1 MRALV
6 FQRPHEAVVVEDR
19 GAPAIGPD
27 EVLVRL
33 ERLGVCHSDFELL
46 EGRYIIPVT
55 YPIVPGHEWAGE
67 VVEAGP
73 DVRGLRVGD
82 RVVGESVIGEDHFG
96 FSISGAGAELF
107 KARPEWLHVLPDG
120 LTWEQG
126 ALVEP
131 FSVAYQATISAGGVD
146 ASDTVLVLGGGP
158 IGLLC
163 VAACAAR
170 GARVDLVEPQ
180 PSRRAAGE
188 RLGGRRGVD
197 PRSGGEGALA
207 AWALD
212 GTGGRGFDVVIEAS
226 GAAPAMA
233 SAYELA
239 AQGGRVVHVGINVTD
254 RPAVPLGLIQ
264 SKGLRVAGVI
274 GAPGIWPET
283 IRFLAASGLDL
294 SRVVTQVLPLE
305 RALDALDS
313 ARDAANHVK
322 VQLTTAA

>member
-19 GAPAIGPD
+19 EAPAIGPD

-73 DVRGLRVGD
+73 AVRGLAVGD

-96 FSISGAGAELF
+96 FSISGAGAEYF
-107 KARPEWLHVLPDG
+107 KARPEWLHRLPDE
-120 LTWEQG
+120 LSWEQG

-131 FSVAYQATISAGGVD
+131 FSVAYQATRSAGGVD

-163 VAACAAR
+163 VAAAAAQ
-170 GARVDLVEPQ
+170 GATVDLVEPQ
-180 PSRRAAGE
+180 AFRREAGAK
-188 RLGGRRGVD
+188 LGARRSLD
-197 PRSGGEGALA
+197 PAGGALA
-207 AWALD
+207 SWSEE
-212 GTGGRGFDVVIEAS
+212 GTGGRGYDVVIEAS
-226 GAAPAMA
+226 GARPALA
-233 SAYELA
+233 AAYELA
-239 AQGGRVVHVGINVTD
+239 AQNGRVVHVGINVTD
-254 RPAVPLGLIQ
+254 RPEVELGLIQ
-264 SKGLRVAGVI
+264 RKGLRVSGVI

-283 IRFLAASGLDL
+283 IRFLASSGLDL
-294 SRVVTQVLPLE
+294 SPVVTAVVPLE
-305 RALDALDS
+305 RALEALDAALDG
-313 ARDAANHVK
+313 ARQVK
-322 VQLTTAA
+322 VQIAAGAA

>member
-6 FQRPHEAVVVEDR
+6 FQRPHEAVVVDDR
-19 GAPAIGPD
+19 EAPAIGPD

-73 DVRGLRVGD
+73 AVRGLAVGD

-96 FSISGAGAELF
+96 FSISGAGAEFF
-107 KARPEWLHVLPDG
+107 KARPEWLHKLPDA
-120 LTWEQG
+120 LSWEQG

-131 FSVAYQATISAGGVD
+131 FSVAYQATRSAGGVD
-146 ASDTVLVLGGGP
+146 ASDRVLVLGGGP

-163 VAACAAR
+163 VAAAAAQ
-170 GARVDLVEPQ
+170 GATVDLVEPQ
-180 PSRRAAGE
+180 AFRRDAGA
-188 RLGGRRGVD
+188 RLGARGAFD
-197 PRSGGEGALA
+197 PSGGGSLA
-207 AWALD
+207 EWAAE
-212 GTGGRGFDVVIEAS
+212 GTGGRGHDVVIEAS
-226 GAAPAMA
+226 GAAPALA
-233 SAYELA
+233 AAYELA
-239 AQGGRVVHVGINVTD
+239 AQNGRVVHVGINVTD
-254 RPAVPLGLIQ
+254 RPQVELGLIQ
-264 SKGLRVAGVI
+264 RKGLRVSGVI

-294 SRVVTQVLPLE
+294 SPVVTAVVPLE
-305 RALDALDS
+305 RALEALDAALDG
-313 ARDAANHVK
+313 ARQVK
-322 VQLTTAA
+322 VQIAAAA

>member
-19 GAPAIGPD
+19 EAPAIGPD

-73 DVRGLRVGD
+73 AVRGLRVGD

-96 FSISGAGAELF
+96 FSISGAGAEYF
-107 KARPEWLHVLPDG
+107 KARPEWLHRLPDE
-120 LTWEQG
+120 LSWEQG

-131 FSVAYQATISAGGVD
+131 FSVAYQATRSAGGVD
-146 ASDTVLVLGGGP
+146 ASDTVVVLGGGP

-163 VAACAAR
+163 VAAAAAQ
-170 GARVDLVEPQ
+170 GATVDLVEPQ
-180 PSRRAAGE
+180 AFRREAGAKLGARRALDPAG
-188 RLGGRRGVD
+188 
-197 PRSGGEGALA
+197 GALA
-207 AWALD
+207 AWARE
-212 GTGGRGFDVVIEAS
+212 GTGGRGYDVVIEAS
-226 GAAPAMA
+226 GARPALA

-239 AQGGRVVHVGINVTD
+239 AQNGRVVHVGINVTD
-254 RPAVPLGLIQ
+254 RPEVELGLIQ
-264 SKGLRVAGVI
+264 RKGLRVSGVI

-294 SRVVTQVLPLE
+294 SPVVTAVVPLE
-305 RALDALDS
+305 RALEALDAALDG
-313 ARDAANHVK
+313 ARQVK
-322 VQLTTAA
+322 VQIAATAA

>member
-19 GAPAIGPD
+19 EAPAIGPD

-67 VVEAGP
+67 VVETGP
-73 DVRGLRVGD
+73 DVRGLAPGD

-96 FSISGAGAELF
+96 FSISGAGAEYF
-107 KARPEWLHVLPDG
+107 KARPEWLHKLPAG

-131 FSVAYQATISAGGVD
+131 FSVAYQATRSAGGVD
-146 ASDTVLVLGGGP
+146 ASDRVLVLGGGP

-163 VAACAAR
+163 VAACAAQ
-170 GARVDLVEPQ
+170 GATVDLVEPQ
-180 PSRRAAGE
+180 ASRRAAGE
-188 RLGGRRGVD
+188 RLGARRALD
-197 PRSGGEGALA
+197 PRGDGLA
-207 AWALD
+207 EWVAD
-212 GTGGRGFDVVIEAS
+212 GTGGRGYEVVIEAS
-226 GAAPAMA
+226 GAAPALA
-233 SAYELA
+233 SAYALA

-254 RPAVPLGLIQ
+254 SPAVELGLIQ
-264 SKGLRVAGVI
+264 RKGLRVAGVI

-294 SRVVTQVLPLE
+294 SPVVTEVLPLE
-305 RALDALDS
+305 RALEALDA
-313 ARDAANHVK
+313 ARDTANHVK
-322 VQLTTAA
+322 VQIATAA